1 MEKNSLNLKYDSN
14 WKLKVYKLYNLY
26 NNVSWDVIQSL
37 LLC

>member
-1 MEKNSLNLKYDSN
+1 MEKNSLNLKYN

-26 NNVSWDVIQSL
+26 NDVSCGVNPSL